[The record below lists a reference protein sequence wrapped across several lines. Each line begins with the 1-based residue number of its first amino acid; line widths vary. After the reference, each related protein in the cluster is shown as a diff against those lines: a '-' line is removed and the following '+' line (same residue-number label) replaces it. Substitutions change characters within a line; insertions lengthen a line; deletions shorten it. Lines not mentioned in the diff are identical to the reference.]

1 MADLSDDELL
11 DALGVEVE
19 TARKS
24 SRTPREERIIAGFED
39 IQRFVDEHGHMPAHG
54 EDKDI
59 FERLYAVRLDRIR
72 ALEEC
77 RALLN
82 DFDRQGLLK
91 GDFKSPI
98 ASTDMDDD
106 ALLSDLGIDD
116 VSEGDITELK
126 HVKPRAEV
134 RAAEE
139 IASRTPCK
147 DFETFK
153 PKFEQVQDDLKEGT
167 RESRRFG
174 EDADIAEGE
183 FFILGGQT
191 VYVDQVGE
199 EFLNQYDR
207 KDRRLRVIY
216 SNGTESD
223 ILLRSFQRGLYKDT
237 AGRRITDPVAGPL
250 FASVADATDSESGTV
265 YVLRSK
271 SDHPLISGNREVIH
285 KIGVT
290 GSKIETRI
298 ANAKLDATFLMAD
311 VEVIATYELFNINR
325 SKLENLIHRF
335 FTPARI
341 EIEIKDR
348 FGIPIKPREWFLVP
362 LQAINEAIERI
373 QDGTIAAHRYDP
385 KEAKLKLTEISGGV

>member
-11 DALGVEVE
+11 DALGVEAE
-19 TARKS
+19 PSRKS

-39 IQRFVDEHGHMPAHG
+39 IQRFFDEHGHIPAHG

-59 FERLYAVRLDRIR
+59 FESLYAVRLDRIR
-72 ALEEC
+72 ALDEC
-77 RALLN
+77 RELLK
-82 DFDRQGLLK
+82 DFDRQGLLE
-91 GDFKSPI
+91 GEFKAPV
-98 ASTDMDDD
+98 AATDMDDD
-106 ALLSDLGIDD
+106 ALLRDLS
-116 VSEGDITELK
+116 VEAVEEGDITQLK

-147 DFETFK
+147 DFDTFK
-153 PKFEQVQDDLKEGT
+153 PKFELVQNDLKEGI

-223 ILLRSFQRGLYKDT
+223 ILLRSFQRALYKDE

-271 SDHPLISGNREVIH
+271 SDHPLISSNRDVIH

-298 ANAKLDATFLMAD
+298 ANAKLDATFLMAE

-348 FGIPIKPREWFLVP
+348 FGIPIKPMEWFLVP

-373 QDGTIAAHRYDP
+373 QDGSIAAYQYDP
-385 KEAKLKLTEISGGV
+385 KEAKLKLTE

>member
-19 TARKS
+19 AKRKS

-39 IQRFVDEHGHMPAHG
+39 IQRFVDEQGHMPAHG
-54 EDKDI
+54 EEKDI
-59 FERLYAVRLDRIR
+59 FERLYAMRLDRIR
-72 ALEEC
+72 GQEEC
-77 RALLN
+77 RFLLK
-82 DFDRQGLLK
+82 DFDRQGLLA
-91 GDFKSPI
+91 GDFKPTVA
-98 ASTDMDDD
+98 ASVDDD
-106 ALLSDLGIDD
+106 ALLSELGIED
-116 VSEGDITELK
+116 VSAGDITELK

-153 PKFEQVQDDLKEGT
+153 PKFEKVQSDLREGI

-223 ILLRSFQRGLYKDT
+223 ILLRSFQRALYKDT
-237 AGRRITDPVAGPL
+237 AGRRITDPFAGPL
-250 FASVADATDSESGTV
+250 FASFADATDSESGVV

-271 SDHPLISGNREVIH
+271 SDHPLISGNRDVIH

-290 GSKIETRI
+290 GSKLAARI
-298 ANAKLDATFLMAD
+298 ANAKLDATFLMAE

-335 FTPARI
+335 FGSARVD
-341 EIEIKDR
+341 IEIKDR

-362 LQAINEAIERI
+362 LQMINEAIDRI
-373 QDGTIAAHRYDP
+373 QDGTIAAYRYDP
-385 KEAKLKLTEISGGV
+385 KEAKLSLVE

>member
-1 MADLSDDELL
+1 MAELSDDELL

-19 TARKS
+19 PSRKS

-39 IQRFVDEHGHMPAHG
+39 IQRFVDKHGHAPSHG

-77 RALLN
+77 RLLLK
-82 DFDRQGLLK
+82 DFDRQGLLES
-91 GDFKSPI
+91 DFKALV

-106 ALLSDLGIDD
+106 ALLNELGIED
-116 VSEGDITELK
+116 VGGADITQLK

-153 PKFEQVQDDLKEGT
+153 PKFEQVQNDLQEGI

-191 VYVDQVGE
+191 VYVDRVGE
-199 EFLNQYDR
+199 EFLNHYDR

-223 ILLRSFQRGLYKDT
+223 ILLRSFQRALYKDE

-290 GSKIETRI
+290 GSRIETRI

-373 QDGTIAAHRYDP
+373 QDGTIAAYRYDP
-385 KEAKLKLTEISGGV
+385 KEAKLKLSE

>member
-11 DALGVEVE
+11 DALGVEAE
-19 TARKS
+19 PARKS

-39 IQRFVDEHGHMPAHG
+39 IQRFVDEHGHLPAHG

-77 RALLN
+77 RLLLK
-82 DFDRQGLLK
+82 DFDRQGLLE
-91 GDFKSPI
+91 GDFKAPVA
-98 ASTDMDDD
+98 ASVDDD
-106 ALLSDLGIDD
+106 ALLSELGIED
-116 VSEGDITELK
+116 VSDGDITELK

-147 DFETFK
+147 DFTIFK
-153 PKFEQVQDDLKEGT
+153 PKFEQVQNDLKEGI

-191 VYVDQVGE
+191 VYVDRVDE

-223 ILLRSFQRGLYKDT
+223 ILLRSFQRALYKDT

-271 SDHPLISGNREVIH
+271 SDNPLISGNREVIH

-335 FTPARI
+335 FGAARF

-348 FGIPIKPREWFLVP
+348 LGIPIKPREWFLVP

-373 QDGTIAAHRYDP
+373 QDGTIAAYQYDP
-385 KEAKLKLTEISGGV
+385 KEAKLKASK